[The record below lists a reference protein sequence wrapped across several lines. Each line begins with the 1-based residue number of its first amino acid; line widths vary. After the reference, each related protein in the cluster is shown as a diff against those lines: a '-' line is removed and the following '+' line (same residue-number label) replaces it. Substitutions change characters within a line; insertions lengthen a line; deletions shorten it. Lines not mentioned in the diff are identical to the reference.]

1 MKEEVILETERLY
14 LRKCIPEKDALFFIE
29 LVNSPGWLKY
39 IGDRNIH
46 TEEAALKYLNDRVLK
61 GYADHGHG
69 GYTIIEKSS
78 GKPVGNSGLYKRPVL
93 DHADVGYAL
102 LPEFYG
108 KGYAY
113 EAASAVMN
121 YAKQLGMTRVH
132 AITVAYNERSIH
144 LLTKLGLK
152 FEKLFRM
159 EGDPEELSL
168 YTIDL

>member
-1 MKEEVILETERLY
+1 MKEEIILETERLY
-14 LRKCIPEKDALFFIE
+14 LRKCIPEKDALFFME

-46 TEEAALKYLNDRVLK
+46 TEEAAIKYLNDRVLK
-61 GYADHGHG
+61 GYADHGYG

-93 DHADVGYAL
+93 DHADAGYAL
-102 LPEFYG
+102 LPEFHG